1 MPEIPRASSE
11 IYFRQLKFKWNY
23 ACECGGGCGH
33 MECPQK
39 AAPWCQ
45 VEQKT
50 VPDAPRQQAEVAQ
63 LIHAEVHW
71 HLIADWA
78 GSRVRVRVSGP
89 GPSPNI

>member
-1 MPEIPRASSE
+1 MHVSVVAAAATWNALK
-11 IYFRQLKFKWNY
+11 RQPP
-23 ACECGGGCGH
+23 G
-33 MECPQK
+33 
-39 AAPWCQ
+39 CQ